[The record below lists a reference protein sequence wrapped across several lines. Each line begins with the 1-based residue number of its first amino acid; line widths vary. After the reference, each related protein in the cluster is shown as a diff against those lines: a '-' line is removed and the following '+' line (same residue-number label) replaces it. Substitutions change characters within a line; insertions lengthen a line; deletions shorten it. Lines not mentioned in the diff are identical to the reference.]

1 MLHPIHETYAKL
13 LVDYC
18 LEVKPG
24 DRVAINVETPALA
37 MARAVTREVLK
48 AGGFPLLRLSYPELA
63 LDVLTLASDA
73 YFDSEPSVELSEVQ
87 QVQAWLR
94 IGAPTNTRLLQ
105 GVDKTRITRLAR
117 RNRPVQDYR
126 IQHTR
131 WCGTLYPT
139 AAAAQDAGMDLDSYE
154 RFVYG
159 AMFLFEDDPVA
170 EWLAL
175 EREQARLIERLSRAD
190 EVHITAPGTDLR
202 LRVKGRRWVNS
213 AGRRNMPSGEVFTGP
228 LEHSATGVITFDV
241 PSNVSGVAVEG
252 IRLTFEGGKVV
263 GAQADKGG
271 DLLLAQLESDEGAR
285 YLGELGIG
293 TNPHITVPTRSILFD
308 EKMAGT
314 VHLALGQSY
323 PETGGVNR
331 SAIHWD
337 MVCDLRRGGRIYLD
351 GELFQENG
359 RFVGQ

>member
-1 MLHPIHETYAKL
+1 
-13 LVDYC
+13 
-18 LEVKPG
+18 
-24 DRVAINVETPALA
+24 
-37 MARAVTREVLK
+37 
-48 AGGFPLLRLSYPELA
+48 
-63 LDVLTLASDA
+63 
-73 YFDSEPSVELSEVQ
+73 
-87 QVQAWLR
+87 
-94 IGAPTNTRLLQ
+94 
-105 GVDKTRITRLAR
+105 
-117 RNRPVQDYR
+117 
-126 IQHTR
+126 
-131 WCGTLYPT
+131 
-139 AAAAQDAGMDLDSYE
+139 
-154 RFVYG
+154 
-159 AMFLFEDDPVA
+159 
-170 EWLAL
+170 
-175 EREQARLIERLSRAD
+175 
-190 EVHITAPGTDLR
+190 
-202 LRVKGRRWVNS
+202 
-213 AGRRNMPSGEVFTGP
+213 
-228 LEHSATGVITFDV
+228 VITFDV